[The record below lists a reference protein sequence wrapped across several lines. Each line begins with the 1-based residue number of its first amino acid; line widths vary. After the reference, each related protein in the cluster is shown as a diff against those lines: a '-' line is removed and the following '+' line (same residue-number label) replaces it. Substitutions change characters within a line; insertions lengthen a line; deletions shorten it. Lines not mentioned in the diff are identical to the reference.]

1 MKTQASGKFVIKSWD
16 EKPYQEME
24 GGKKLTRASVTQK
37 FEGDIEGD
45 GSVEYLMAYVGD
57 GTASF
62 VGIILVVGQLDGL
75 KGSFIL
81 QTSGRFEDGVAKSEW
96 FVVHGSGTEQLK
108 GLRGKGG
115 YTATHDTVTLTLE
128 YDFE

>member
-1 MKTQASGKFVIKSWD
+1 MKKQASGKFMIKSWE
-16 EKPYQEME
+16 EKAYLEIDG
-24 GGKKLTRASVTQK
+24 GGKLTQASVTQK
-37 FEGDIEGD
+37 FEGEIEGD

-62 VGIILVVGQLDGL
+62 VGFNRVVGQLGGK

-81 QTSGRFEDGVAKSEW
+81 QCNGIFEKGVAKSEW
-96 FVVHGSGTEQLK
+96 FVVRGSGTEQLK

-128 YDFE
+128 YEFE